1 MSDGNVAGI
10 RRGPIADS
18 YWLVDGALLAGE
30 YPATS
35 DEAGTRAK
43 LAKFLDAGIRT
54 FIDLTEST
62 DPLTKYDRVLRELSE
77 ERGIETKHVRF
88 GIRDLGIP
96 RDKTLTTKV
105 LTTIRDE
112 ITAGRPVYVHCWGG
126 VGRTGTM
133 IGCWLV
139 EEGMSGPA
147 AIERIAELRK
157 HTPDSYRQ
165 SPETDEQRRYICEW
179 RRDTG
184 PSSGALD

>member
-1 MSDGNVAGI
+1 MGTWPRYV
-10 RRGPIADS
+10 
-18 YWLVDGALLAGE
+18 
-30 YPATS
+30 
-35 DEAGTRAK
+35 EARS
-43 LAKFLDAGIRT
+43 RT
-54 FIDLTEST
+54 PSGWSTARSSTEST
-62 DPLTKYDRVLRELSE
+62 DPLTKYDRVLHELSD

-112 ITAGRPVYVHCWGG
+112 ITAGRPVYVHGWGG

-147 AIERIAELRK
+147 AIDRIAELRK
-157 HTPDSYRQ
+157 HTPTGIARAEGCRPRMCGS
-165 SPETDEQRRYICEW
+165 TRR
-179 RRDTG
+179 
-184 PSSGALD
+184 